1 MSRKIYY
8 NLELEGAHDS
18 FVFEVDDTQYD
29 QVIANLIREEVDLD
43 QALETAVAM
52 LSANVRM
59 HDDSLTQDALDAQM
73 VATATIWFLFNEAA
87 DEDDR
92 VEGDVLLVEQDG
104 ELFITEVEIEDP
116 EAEAEAEED

>member
-8 NLELEGAHDS
+8 NLELNGAHDS
-18 FVFEVDDTQYD
+18 FVFEVDDAQYD
-29 QVIANLIREEVDLD
+29 QVSGNLIREEVDLD

-59 HDDSLTQDALDAQM
+59 HDDSLTQDVLDAQM

-92 VEGDVLLVEQDG
+92 VQGDVLLVEQDG
-104 ELFITEVEIEDP
+104 ELFITEVEIEEP
-116 EAEAEAEED
+116 EEPEDED

>member
-8 NLELEGAHDS
+8 NLELDGAHDS

-29 QVIANLIREEVDLD
+29 HVVGNLIREEVDLD

-59 HDDSLTQDALDAQM
+59 HDDSLTQDVLDAQM

-92 VEGDVLLVEQDG
+92 VQGDVLLVEQDG
-104 ELFITEVEIEDP
+104 ELFITEVEIEEP
-116 EAEAEAEED
+116 EEDN

>member
-18 FVFEVDDTQYD
+18 FAFEVDDAQYNQIVD
-29 QVIANLIREEVDLD
+29 NLKREDVDLD
-43 QALETAVAM
+43 QALETAIAM

-59 HDDSLTQDALDAQM
+59 HDESLTQDVLDAQM

-104 ELFITEVEIEDP
+104 ELFITEVEIQ
-116 EAEAEAEED
+116 EAEEPEEY

>member
-8 NLELEGAHDS
+8 DLELDGAHDS
-18 FVFEVDDTQYD
+18 FIFEVDSLQYNH
-29 QVIANLIREEVDLD
+29 VVGNLMREEVDLD

-59 HDDSLTQDALDAQM
+59 HDDSLTQDVLDAQM
-73 VATATIWFLFNEAA
+73 VATATIWFLLNEAA

-92 VEGDVLLVEQDG
+92 VQGDVLLVEQDG
-104 ELFITEVEIEDP
+104 ELFITEVEIDE
-116 EAEAEAEED
+116 

>member
-8 NLELEGAHDS
+8 NLELEGVHDS
-18 FVFEVDDTQYD
+18 FVFEVDDAQYNH
-29 QVIANLIREEVDLD
+29 VIGNLAREEVDLD
-43 QALETAVAM
+43 HALETAVAM

-59 HDDSLTQDALDAQM
+59 QDDSLTQDVLDAQM

-92 VEGDVLLVEQDG
+92 VQGDVLLVEQDG
-104 ELFITEVEIEDP
+104 ELFITEVEIE
-116 EAEAEAEED
+116 ETQEDD

>member
-8 NLELEGAHDS
+8 NLELDGAHDS
-18 FVFEVDDTQYD
+18 FVFEVDDAQYD
-29 QVIANLIREEVDLD
+29 QVIGNLIREEVDLD

-59 HDDSLTQDALDAQM
+59 HDDSLTQDVLDAQM

-92 VEGDVLLVEQDG
+92 VQGDVLLVEQDG
-104 ELFITEVEIEDP
+104 ELFITEVEIEEP
-116 EAEAEAEED
+116 EESENDD

>member
-29 QVIANLIREEVDLD
+29 QVIANLIRKEVDLD

>member
-59 HDDSLTQDALDAQM
+59 HDDSLTQDVLDAQM